1 MTGSTTV
8 PTSDVD
14 LFSDEEILEP
24 YDTYRALRDAGPVVY
39 LQRYRVWAVARYEEV
54 RAVLRD
60 VETFSSAGGVAVN
73 DPFNQQSVGTTLASD
88 PPEHERLREIVAAS
102 LTPRALSGRR
112 AGIEEQAD
120 ALVTGLVRRG
130 EFDAVTELA
139 QVLPLSVVPDFIG
152 LPEEGR
158 DQLLDWANAVF
169 NAIGPMNDRA
179 LAGMPALADLA
190 AYIQRLVEQGAL
202 APGSLGA
209 GVLAAARDGRVP
221 SAQCPALMLDYLA
234 PSLDT
239 TISAVGSAVH
249 LFSTHPDQWEKL
261 RAEPALIPNAFNEV
275 VRLESPIRGFCRHT
289 TRPTSI
295 GGVPLEAGARVLVL
309 FAAANRDERKWKS
322 PEIFDITRRNSD
334 HVGFG
339 HGVHGCAGQGLA
351 RIEAHAILGSLVR
364 HVAAFESLGAERA
377 INNIIRAFA
386 SVRVRVTPTE
396 T

>member
-8 PTSDVD
+8 PTIDVD
-14 LFSDEEILEP
+14 LFSEKEILEP
-24 YDTYRALRDAGPVVY
+24 YETYRALRDAGPVVY
-39 LQRYRVWAVARYEEV
+39 LPRYRMWAVARYEEV
-54 RAVLRD
+54 RAVLRN

-112 AGIEEQAD
+112 AGIEERAE
-120 ALVTGLVRRG
+120 ALVTGLVRRR

-152 LPEEGR
+152 LPDEGR
-158 DQLLDWANAVF
+158 DQLLDWASAVF

-179 LAGMPALADLA
+179 LAGLPAVADLVT
-190 AYIQRLVEQGAL
+190 YIQRLVEEGAL

-209 GVLAAARDGRVP
+209 GVLAAARDGRIP

-239 TISAVGSAVH
+239 TISAVGSAIH

-261 RAEPALIPNAFNEV
+261 RADPTLIPNAFNEV
-275 VRLESPIRGFCRHT
+275 VRLESPIRGFCRNT
-289 TRPTSI
+289 TGPTSI
-295 GGVPLEAGARVLVL
+295 GGVSLEAGAKVLVL
-309 FAAANRDERKWKS
+309 FAAANRDERKWES
-322 PEIFDITRRNSD
+322 PETFDITRRNSD
-334 HVGFG
+334 QVGFG
-339 HGVHGCAGQGLA
+339 HGIHGCAGQGLA

-364 HVAAFESLGAERA
+364 HVAAFELMGAERA

-386 SVRVRVTPTE
+386 SVRVRATPTE
-396 T
+396 R